1 MPYDIKSN
9 VADCQGFA
17 VVKRGTS
24 KVVGCH
30 KTAGDAQK
38 QVAAL
43 YAAEPDMFA
52 KSLDDKGLVKMHNE
66 LHGRDLD
73 STTVTLHHI
82 IVSEMRQRGVSHP
95 NVDCDLHKAV
105 VLKSELVLPIEKA
118 QAILKGDKPG
128 HAFRGNQ
135 WTKGGA
141 GGSASGLTEQESKD
155 LAAAKA
161 TRERETQEVKQSFAE
176 GKEES
181 LVSQEELDADLKVIN
196 SDKPMTE
203 KQLIDGILR
212 SETRRYAAADKEM
225 ELIREQMGLQDKL
238 KYKKY
243 QAQRPA
249 MEARIAEIQARRPAL
264 SSAKFAVGVPMANLW
279 IAGAISQGMKADR
292 IRDISTA
299 ANGLNPQ
306 GMRNAIASVTNFG
319 RGV

>member
-73 STTVTLHHI
+73 SSTVTLHHI
-82 IVSEMRQRGVSHP
+82 IVDEMRQRGVSHP

-141 GGSASGLTEQESKD
+141 GGSAGGSAGGGESAEM
-155 LAAAKA
+155 AAA
-161 TRERETQEVKQSFAE
+161 REEFQDVRNGVSEEAMGASAEVS
-176 GKEES
+176 S
-181 LVSQEELDADLKVIN
+181 YRSNLTDDPTDADTL
-196 SDKPMTE
+196 D
-203 KQLIDGILR
+203 
-212 SETRRYAAADKEM
+212 
-225 ELIREQMGLQDKL
+225 
-238 KYKKY
+238 
-243 QAQRPA
+243 
-249 MEARIAEIQARRPAL
+249 EI
-264 SSAKFAVGVPMANLW
+264 SVGFEDIGST
-279 IAGAISQGMKADR
+279 IAGAKFGSSDSQFEDAFQMLQGLDNLAGS
-292 IRDISTA
+292 I
-299 ANGLNPQ
+299 ANRGARTLAQ
-306 GMRNAIASVTNFG
+306 RYVQRVGEALDDFDSV
-319 RGV
+319 R